1 MRGNFAARM
10 GRGSPFHSVSALEYM
25 TFSFAQIDQGIDS
38 LVKNA
43 SQLIAEANTLL
54 GVSAF
59 ARAFALAHLAREE
72 LSKVTMLYSAGGRM
86 AAGHEVDWQSL
97 MKRLRDHKAKLRMET
112 VENALFMIGNGL
124 TEKGEESLSN
134 ITAVSEYRNSQKNDS
149 LYVGFTEGRFI
160 LPQEAITEHK
170 ARRTVKLAELRLQ
183 QQLYMQSKVPSFVQA
198 PERAM
203 RAPPVLKDLDDT
215 QLKEL
220 INMTAKAWAQH
231 LREIENANP
240 AVNTDAAQ

>member
-1 MRGNFAARM
+1 
-10 GRGSPFHSVSALEYM
+10 M
-25 TFSFAQIDQGIDS
+25 TFSLAQIDQGIDA
-38 LVKNA
+38 LLKNS
-43 SQLIAEANTLL
+43 SQLIAEANTLI

-72 LSKVTMLYSAGGRM
+72 LSKVTMLYAAGARM
-86 AAGHEVDWQSL
+86 AAGHEIDWQSL

-149 LYVGFTEGRFI
+149 LYVGFTDGRFI

-170 ARRTVKLAELRLQ
+170 ALRTVKLAELRLQ
-183 QQLYMQSKVPSFVQA
+183 QQLYIQSKFPSFIQA
-198 PERAM
+198 PQRVM
-203 RAPPVLKDLDDT
+203 NAPPVLTGLDDN

-220 INMTAKAWAQH
+220 LNMTAKAWAHH
-231 LREIENANP
+231 LREIESANP
-240 AVNTDAAQ
+240 ACNTDAAQ

>member
-1 MRGNFAARM
+1 
-10 GRGSPFHSVSALEYM
+10 M
-25 TFSFAQIDQGIDS
+25 TFSLAQIDQGIDA
-38 LVKNA
+38 LLKNA
-43 SQLIAEANTLL
+43 SQLVAEANTLL

-72 LSKVTMLYSAGGRM
+72 FSKVTMLHAAGARM
-86 AAGHEVDWQSL
+86 AAGHQVDWQSL

-134 ITAVSEYRNSQKNDS
+134 IAAVSEYRNSQKNDS
-149 LYVGFTEGRFI
+149 LYVGVTEGRFI
-160 LPQEAITEHK
+160 LPQDAITEHK

-183 QQLYMQSKVPSFVQA
+183 QQLFMRSKVPSFVQA
-198 PERAM
+198 PQRAM
-203 RAPPVLKDLDDT
+203 EVPTVLTGLDES

-220 INMTAKAWAQH
+220 LNMTAKAWAH
-231 LREIENANP
+231 LLREIERANS
-240 AVNTDAAQ
+240 AVHTDVAR